1 MPFKIVKFSL
11 DSIIRSEAVCVAPNE
26 KNFKVTYTGE
36 PVDFTVEIAS
46 LVKGADFELYYQ
58 RINADG
64 DKEITDNTANAGLLY
79 VGAKGLGNYAGK
91 DILDSLT
98 IQKAAFAEINFDVA
112 NYVLG
117 TGETYKDVTAADIK
131 TTVSGIG
138 NDVVADAYSV
148 RYDNGLIVSG
158 LGNVQVYTLTGQ
170 SVSDTQFAKGVYIV
184 TASKGSDRVTTKI
197 VVK

>member
-11 DSIIRSEAVCVAPNE
+11 DSIIRSEAVRVAPNE
-26 KNFKVTYTGE
+26 KNFKVTYMGE

-98 IQKAAFAEINFDVA
+98 IQKAAFAEIEFDVA
-112 NYVLG
+112 NCVLG
-117 TGETYKDVTAADIK
+117 AGETYKDVTAADIK
-131 TTVSGIG
+131 TKVIAVLIRTAIGRQPRGRPCQPVHIGTEHRSRSLRTCLGTQQGSGWQ
-138 NDVVADAYSV
+138 
-148 RYDNGLIVSG
+148 R
-158 LGNVQVYTLTGQ
+158 LTRK
-170 SVSDTQFAKGVYIV
+170 AW
-184 TASKGSDRVTTKI
+184 
-197 VVK
+197 